1 MFRRGVLVI
10 LPGVLRLLVPPLA
23 LACLLAFAP
32 VASAQTGSGV
42 IRGTG
47 KVSARAT
54 PGGKAVT
61 KLRGGRKIPIS
72 CQMNGPTAN
81 GSGGRSA
88 VWDRTRING
97 RVLWVA
103 DAVVDTGDGLV
114 AGWCDAPGPLSPVT
128 PGTSGA
134 CSLKSQV
141 RLVAPFTEHSKFI
154 AAAVPGAQ
162 RSDRETKV
170 PASVT
175 LAQAILESGWGQF
188 NAGANNYFGMKAQ
201 ATKTPGVFAWSGNAI
216 GCVLKKTLEEV
227 GGRMQTEIGAF
238 RAYRSLTAS
247 IRDHGARLLA
257 NPVYAP
263 AFKHTESDTRFVRA
277 IARYYATDSRYAS
290 KVLAIIKKYGLRK
303 YNVKDTTTTT
313 PPPVETPPPPPP
325 STGGGAEAP

>member
-1 MFRRGVLVI
+1 VFRRVVLVI
-10 LPGVLRLLVPPLA
+10 LRDVLRLLVAPLA
-23 LACLLAFAP
+23 LACLLVLAGTTH
-32 VASAQTGSGV
+32 AQTGSGV

-47 KVSARAT
+47 KVSARDV

-61 KLRGGRKIPIS
+61 KLRGGRRIAIS
-72 CQMNGPTAN
+72 CQVNGPTAN

-88 VWDRTRING
+88 IWDRTRING
-97 RVLWVA
+97 KTLYVA
-103 DAVVDTGDGLV
+103 DAVVDTAGPLV

-128 PGTSGA
+128 PATSGA

-141 RLVAPFTEHSKFI
+141 ALVAPFTDHDKFI

-162 RSDRETKV
+162 RSDRDTQV

-188 NAGANNYFGMKAQ
+188 NAGANNYFGIKAKPT
-201 ATKTPGVFAWSGNAI
+201 ATAGVFEWSGTAI

-227 GGRMQTEIGAF
+227 GGRMETQIGAF
-238 RAYRSLTAS
+238 RAYRTLTAS

-263 AFKHTESDTRFVRA
+263 AFKYTEDDTKFVTK
-277 IARYYATDSRYAS
+277 IARFYATDSKYAS
-290 KVLAIIKKYGLRK
+290 KVMAIIKKYELRT
-303 YNVKDTTTTT
+303 YNVKGGT
-313 PPPVETPPPPPP
+313 PVAPPA
-325 STGGGAEAP
+325 SGGGGAQAP

>member
-1 MFRRGVLVI
+1 MLVI
-10 LPGVLRLLVPPLA
+10 LPGVLRLLAAPLA
-23 LACLLAFAP
+23 LVCLLVVPSLAD
-32 VASAQTGSGV
+32 AQTGTGV

-54 PGGKAVT
+54 PGGKVVT
-61 KLRGGRKIPIS
+61 KLRGGRQITIS
-72 CQMNGPTAN
+72 CQINGPTAN

-88 VWDRTRING
+88 IWDRTRING
-97 RVLWVA
+97 RTLYVA
-103 DAVVDTGDGLV
+103 DAVVDTGGALV

-128 PGTSGA
+128 PATSGA

-141 RLVAPFTEHSKFI
+141 PLVAPFTEHPKFI
-154 AAAVPGAQ
+154 SATVPGAQ

-175 LAQAILESGWGQF
+175 IAQAILESGWGQF
-188 NAGANNYFGMKAQ
+188 NAGANNYFGIKAKP
-201 ATKTPGVFAWSGNAI
+201 TTTPGVFEWSGTAV

-263 AFKHTESDTRFVRA
+263 AFKYAEDDARFLRR
-277 IARYYATDSRYAS
+277 IARYYATDSKYAS
-290 KVLAIIKKYGLRK
+290 KVLTIIKKYKLRR
-303 YNVKDTTTTT
+303 YNVKGGTT
-313 PPPVETPPPPPP
+313 PEPAEPA
-325 STGGGAEAP
+325 SGGGGAEAPG